1 MFTLSAIGTW
11 FASYG
16 IGIVLKFAASAL
28 SDFVAQRQADANA
41 KEVGR
46 VTAERDQEAA
56 AREATERELA
66 ASQAAPQTV
75 DDAISRLED
84 GSA

>member
-1 MFTLSAIGTW
+1 VTLPAILAW
-11 FASYG
+11 LSSFAG
-16 IGIVLKFAASAL
+16 GVVVKLVVDGLTAWM
-28 SDFVAQRQADANA
+28 AQRQADTNA

-66 ASQAAPQTV
+66 AAQAAPQSV
-75 DDAISRLED
+75 DDAIARLEE